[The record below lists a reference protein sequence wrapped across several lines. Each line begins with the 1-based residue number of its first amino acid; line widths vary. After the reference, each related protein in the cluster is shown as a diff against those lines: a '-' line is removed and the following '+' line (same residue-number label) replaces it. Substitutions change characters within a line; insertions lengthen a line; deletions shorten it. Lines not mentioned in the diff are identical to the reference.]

1 MVPVEWPLA
10 AVAADRPVEPVRT
23 RGSRRLA
30 SVRRDFFLDP
40 AYRLT
45 EQERALMTAMLHDL
59 VGTVAAEILAAMP
72 DKGAGAPDPA
82 ELARRLSAA
91 GLLDRLEFVDLLLK
105 RADEH
110 RIATAF
116 AGRAGPRRLPLL
128 PKLVGDKDAAIAA
141 AAMALVV
148 ARGRRRDPFGQPRI
162 ELNDFLPS
170 EAAGLAFAVASALAE
185 TAAERTACAAAAEAV
200 VAGRLP
206 GDSLE
211 AAVAALV
218 GALELAGH
226 IDDSM
231 VEAAAED
238 GEASLL
244 AGLLARRA
252 AISPETAWGYLI
264 GGQDEGLAL
273 LARMAG
279 LGRPAAARLIAEFGA
294 VSGASVEEE
303 ITRFDSFDEAEV
315 NAALDWW
322 RLPPEFRGASAAL
335 GANRG

>member
-10 AVAADRPVEPVRT
+10 ALSADRPVEPART

-59 VGTVAAEILAAMP
+59 VGSVAAEILAALP
-72 DKGAGAPDPA
+72 ANGAQAPDPA
-82 ELARRLSAA
+82 DLASRLSAA
-91 GLLDRLEFVDLLLK
+91 GLLDRLEFVDLLLQ

-116 AGRAGPRRLPLL
+116 SGRAGPRRLPLL
-128 PKLVGDKDAAIAA
+128 PKLVGDDDAAVAA

-148 ARGRRRDPFGQPRI
+148 ARGRRRDAFGQPRI
-162 ELNDFLPS
+162 ELNDLPAG
-170 EAAGLAFAVASALAE
+170 EAASLACSVAAALADD
-185 TAAERTACAAAAEAV
+185 AGDRSVFAAAADI
-200 VAGRLP
+200 VAGGHAP
-206 GDSLE
+206 AESLQ
-211 AAVAALV
+211 ASVAALV
-218 GALELAGH
+218 DALQAAGRV
-226 IDDSM
+226 DDPM
-231 VEAAAED
+231 IEAAAED
-238 GEASLL
+238 GEAGLL

-252 AISPETAWGYLI
+252 AISTETAWGYLI

-279 LGRPAAARLIAEFGA
+279 LARPAAARLIAEFGSL
-294 VSGASVEEE
+294 SGASVEEE
-303 ITRFDSFDEAEV
+303 IAWFDDFGEDEV
-315 NAALDWW
+315 KVALGWW
-322 RLPPEFRGASAAL
+322 RLQPDFRAAAAAL
-335 GANRG
+335 GVNRG